1 MLGIKD
7 DLHHVRLA
15 FFILTKSH
23 EAQTDY
29 PQIHYMVKDDL
40 ELLVL
45 QNAGSEWCTWHMDC
59 WDQTQGLVPAKR
71 ALHQLS
77 YLQCLQTVELLR
89 GTHRTL
95 LTL

>member
-7 DLHHVRLA
+7 LLHHVQLA

-23 EAQTDY
+23 VAQTDC
-29 PQIHYMVKDDL
+29 PQTHYIVKDDL

-45 QNAGSEWCTWHMDC
+45 QNAEFRVVHLAYGLLGSNP
-59 WDQTQGLVPAKR
+59 GPVPAKR
-71 ALHQLS
+71 ALYQLS
-77 YLQCLQTVELLR
+77 YLQLLQTVELLH

>member
-1 MLGIKD
+1 MISTTYGW
-7 DLHHVRLA
+7 LA

-23 EAQTDY
+23 EAQTDC
-29 PQIHYMVKDDL
+29 PQIHYIVKDDL
-40 ELLVL
+40 ELLVF

-71 ALHQLS
+71 VLHQLS